1 MDAEG
6 LRSAVFS
13 RRSALK
19 AGAATAFLL
28 SQAALLEQ
36 LASPVAR
43 ADSAPAMFPDIQ
55 FDLGAFINPAEV
67 LNDGAGNVTLQFPP
81 VYTLFQPVQL
91 SRTPTPND
99 QATLDQALRTIE
111 DSFPASP
118 AGVLIFSVSYGLP
131 YFNRLPSALVA
142 ANIPTTLADPSRPVL
157 VEAVPFSTDVVDGLV
172 GGPGAL
178 IPNVTKDR
186 FNVDVVIESND
197 LLFEFRSDSLANL
210 SAVTL
215 WLQGSN
221 NLNGSFVPSP
231 EFNGLL
237 SFQLPRI
244 QFMQVGLP
252 RAMAENAG
260 FEFAGRINP
269 NSSMAMGFVDQQV
282 NASGPA
288 QVVTF
293 AGNSSAKMSDAM
305 PGDYFDNGS
314 IAHFSHDILDLY
326 QFYNL
331 PGQDSRRPDGEPFTE
346 RCQYMFR
353 SNQLG
358 TPSGI
363 PARGNTDQY
372 TNGGGPAY
380 INNVFQGTASAEAEA
395 RDTAGT
401 FTAANATE
409 NATFTGEGRVGH
421 IDALQRVSRAADTTP
436 LHVRNDGPG
445 LDPMDVP
452 AFRTFPGPDGV
463 EVPAGSKQFKLQFL
477 VFVPTADF
485 FASMRTSQA
494 AQDLQHEFLDND
506 DDDQGLERF
515 ITATRRQN
523 FLVPPRRHRSFP
535 LVELADPDA
544 RPRASARRASAAK
557 TAPAATPAE
566 APAPSVSPSPSG
578 GSHGGDGG
586 GGHGGASGGGGGH
599 GGGHGG
605 RGGR

>member
-1 MDAEG
+1 
-6 LRSAVFS
+6 
-13 RRSALK
+13 
-19 AGAATAFLL
+19 
-28 SQAALLEQ
+28 
-36 LASPVAR
+36 
-43 ADSAPAMFPDIQ
+43 
-55 FDLGAFINPAEV
+55 
-67 LNDGAGNVTLQFPP
+67 
-81 VYTLFQPVQL
+81 
-91 SRTPTPND
+91 
-99 QATLDQALRTIE
+99 
-111 DSFPASP
+111 
-118 AGVLIFSVSYGLP
+118 
-131 YFNRLPSALVA
+131 
-142 ANIPTTLADPSRPVL
+142 
-157 VEAVPFSTDVVDGLV
+157 
-172 GGPGAL
+172 
-178 IPNVTKDR
+178 
-186 FNVDVVIESND
+186 
-197 LLFEFRSDSLANL
+197 
-210 SAVTL
+210 
-215 WLQGSN
+215 
-221 NLNGSFVPSP
+221 
-231 EFNGLL
+231 
-237 SFQLPRI
+237 
-244 QFMQVGLP
+244 
-252 RAMAENAG
+252 
-260 FEFAGRINP
+260 
-269 NSSMAMGFVDQQV
+269 MGFVDQQV

-358 TPSGI
+358 MPNGI

-380 INNVFQGTASAEAEA
+380 INNVFQGTGSAEAEA

-557 TAPAATPAE
+557 TAPAATPAA

-599 GGGHGG
+599 GGHGG
-605 RGGR
+605 R

>member
-19 AGAATAFLL
+19 AGAGTAFLL
-28 SQAALLEQ
+28 SQTALLEQ

-43 ADSAPAMFPDIQ
+43 ADPAPTMFPDIQ
-55 FDLGAFINPAEV
+55 FDLGAFINPAEI
-67 LNDGAGNVTLQFPP
+67 LNDGAGNVTVQFPP

-91 SRTPTPND
+91 TRTPTPGD
-99 QATLDQALRTIE
+99 QATLDRALLTIE
-111 DSFPASP
+111 NSYPASP
-118 AGVLIFSVSYGLP
+118 SGVLIFSVSYGLP
-131 YFNRLPSALVA
+131 YFNRLPSAVVA

-157 VEAVPFSTDVVDGLV
+157 VEAVPFPTDVVGGLV
-172 GGPGAL
+172 GGQGAL

-197 LLFEFRSDSLANL
+197 MLLEFRGDSLTSL
-210 SAVTL
+210 SAVVL

-221 NLNGSFVPSP
+221 NLNGEFVPSP
-231 EFNGLL
+231 DFSGLL
-237 SFQLPRI
+237 RFQESRI

-252 RAMAENAG
+252 RSMAENAG

-269 NSSMAMGFVDQQV
+269 DSSMAMGFVDQQV

-293 AGNSSAKMSDAM
+293 AGNSSSRMSNAM

-358 TPSGI
+358 TPDGI
-363 PARGNTDQY
+363 PASGNTDQF

-380 INNVFQGTASAEAEA
+380 INNVFQGTGSAEAEA
-395 RDTAGT
+395 RDSAGT
-401 FTAANATE
+401 FTPANATQ

-445 LDPMDVP
+445 LDSMDVP
-452 AFRTFPGPDGV
+452 AFRTFPGADGV
-463 EVPAGSKQFKLQFL
+463 DVAAGSQQFKLQFL

-485 FASMRTSQA
+485 FASLRTSQA

-544 RPRASARRASAAK
+544 RPRASARRATAAE
-557 TAPAATPAE
+557 TAAA
-566 APAPSVSPSPSG
+566 APAPSASPSSPG
-578 GSHGGDGG
+578 P
-586 GGHGGASGGGGGH
+586 GHGSGKGGH
-599 GGGHGG
+599 GGGSGGGG
-605 RGGR
+605 RGGGSGGR